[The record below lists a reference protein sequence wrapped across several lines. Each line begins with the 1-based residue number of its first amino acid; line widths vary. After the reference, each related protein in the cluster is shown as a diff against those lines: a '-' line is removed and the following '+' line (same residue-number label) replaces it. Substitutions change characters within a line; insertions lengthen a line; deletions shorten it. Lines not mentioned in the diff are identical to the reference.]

1 MGTNNFHNVNASK
14 YFSALLDIENELDS
28 EFAYDDLVE
37 SLYAEIENKF
47 KWVRT
52 DVRRDPHELRS
63 YPSKTLGIISQ
74 CSYIG
79 DTFFMELEVIPVIRN
94 GYYAGVNLDWII
106 QLNFNY
112 NDCITGHN
120 WKEQLTQVI
129 SWNYKDKNTR
139 NAMTDKAIKWA
150 EKNLDAIVKDLE
162 EIYTLLTQPMEKVA
176 QFSNGE
182 AVYHR
187 V

>member
-1 MGTNNFHNVNASK
+1 M
-14 YFSALLDIENELDS
+14 
-28 EFAYDDLVE
+28 
-37 SLYAEIENKF
+37 
-47 KWVRT
+47 
-52 DVRRDPHELRS
+52 
-63 YPSKTLGIISQ
+63 
-74 CSYIG
+74 
-79 DTFFMELEVIPVIRN
+79 IPVIRN